1 MPKKGV
7 GKSKLSADL
16 LEKYGEAFDAIDAD
30 GAGSIDKAELTYI
43 LGGDEIGDDAIQAA
57 LAKFDTDKDGT
68 MDKDEYF
75 DFVYG
80 SMLEQARMFLKEADT
95 SGDGK
100 LSKGE
105 LEGVFAKL
113 GFPSDQADAAM
124 ASADDDG
131 SGTLSI
137 DEIVDYLLEV

>member
-1 MPKKGV
+1 MPRGS
-7 GKSKLSADL
+7 GKAKLPADL
-16 LEKYGEAFDAIDAD
+16 VDKYSEAFDAIDAD
-30 GAGSIDKAELTYI
+30 GHGSISKAELSAI
-43 LGGDEIGDDAIQAA
+43 VGGNDISDDAVGEA
-57 LAKFDTDKDGT
+57 LAKFDADRDGE

-80 SMLEQARMFLKEADT
+80 SMLEQARMFLKAADS

-100 LSKGE
+100 LSKEE
-105 LEGVFAKL
+105 LAAVFTQL
-113 GFPSDQADAAM
+113 GFPPEQAEDAIANG
-124 ASADDDG
+124 DDDG